1 MTLLGTVLGPVLGTV
16 TVNVPQLMFNCKQ
29 TERERD
35 RAAAIEVSSPA
46 MTSIP
51 PGV

>member
-29 TERERD
+29 TERERE
-35 RAAAIEVSSPA
+35 REQQLLRFLLQL
-46 MTSIP
+46 
-51 PGV
+51 